1 MRVVVKEPI
10 QSLNA
15 FGRHINGGRNAALPL
30 FSLQYRLF
38 VFWVIIG
45 LMALAAHAQQ
55 KEDTNRSTENE
66 ERIDLLFDQ
75 IMKTL
80 PDGERSK
87 VDSAAS
93 MQINRREAARVQTP
107 QHQERERTARAT
119 RVDELSPELKAQV
132 ERTINSMELRK
143 EERKAQFREST
154 KGQR

>member
-30 FSLQYRLF
+30 FNLNHHFMTIS
-38 VFWVIIG
+38 VILG
-45 LMALAAHAQQ
+45 LSAFMANAQQ
-55 KEDTNRSTENE
+55 KEDTNRSTTNE
-66 ERIDLLFDQ
+66 QRIDLLFDQ

-80 PDGERSK
+80 PDGERMK

-93 MQINRREAARVQTP
+93 MEISRREPARVQTP
-107 QHQERERTARAT
+107 VLQERDRTARAK

-143 EERKAQFREST
+143 EERKAHFRESA
-154 KGQR
+154 RERR